1 MPRKSHY
8 AETVFDFIQIISA
21 IWREKKKIHNTSF
34 SYRQAMAVLDK
45 DSIEM
50 KVLA

>member
-21 IWREKKKIHNTSF
+21 IWREKKEKTQHFFLLPS
-34 SYRQAMAVLDK
+34 MAVLDK
-45 DSIEM
+45 DLIKM